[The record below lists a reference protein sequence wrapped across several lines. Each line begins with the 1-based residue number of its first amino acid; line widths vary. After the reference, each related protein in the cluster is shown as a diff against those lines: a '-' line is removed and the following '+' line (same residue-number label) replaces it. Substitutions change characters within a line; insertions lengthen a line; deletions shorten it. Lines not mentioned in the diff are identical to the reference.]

1 MLIPNLRIEDT
12 IFEKGRGWYFD
23 NLINSDTLVVTV
35 GDSWTWGE
43 DLSESLRTQ
52 TVYGQLIANKL
63 TADFVNISI
72 PGASNVFVYDK
83 LKLLLEYVQH
93 YKKIYVFVTLTEV
106 GRELINDPIWLS
118 DKVFSNIDELLN
130 DFERNTL
137 NAYRQLFD
145 QYPNIRYLLGR
156 NFTFTYNN
164 NINIVDHLDKTW
176 VEILDKENMYPKS
189 IRVLSSL
196 AVDAL
201 KQVLGNS
208 TVELVNLI
216 ESNTPALEWMEQSS
230 YIVHGHPNEQAHKLW
245 ADYLLSK
252 L

>member
-12 IFEKGRGWYFD
+12 IFEKGRGWYYEH
-23 NLINSDTLVVTV
+23 LIESDTLVITV

-43 DLSESLRTQ
+43 DLPESRRTHR
-52 TVYGQLIANKL
+52 VYGQLLANKL
-63 TADFVNISI
+63 QADFVNISI

-83 LKLLLEYVQH
+83 LKLLLEHVQQ
-93 YKKIYVFVTLTEV
+93 YQTIYVFVTLTEV
-106 GRELINDPIWLS
+106 CRELVNDPIWLS
-118 DKVFSNIDELLN
+118 DKPFADISELLA
-130 DFERNTL
+130 DFEHNTL
-137 NAYRQLFD
+137 VAYRNLFE

-164 NINIVDHLDKTW
+164 NVNLVDHLDKTW
-176 VEILDKENMYPKS
+176 VEVLDKENTYPKT

-196 AVDAL
+196 AIDAL
-201 KQVLGNS
+201 KQVLNNS
-208 TVELVNLI
+208 AKELVDII
-216 ESNTPALEWMEQSS
+216 ESNAPALDWMEHSE
-230 YIVHGHPNEQAHKLW
+230 YIINGHPNEQAHRIW

>member
-12 IFEKGRGWYFD
+12 VFEKGRGWYYE
-23 NLINSDTLVVTV
+23 NLIGSDTLVVTV

-43 DLSESLRTQ
+43 DLDENYRTQ
-52 TVYGQLIANKL
+52 QVYGQLIASEL
-63 TADFVNISI
+63 QADFVNISI

-83 LKLLLEYVQH
+83 LKLLLEHIQPYQT
-93 YKKIYVFVTLTEV
+93 IYVFVTLTEV
-106 GRELINDPIWLS
+106 CRELVNDPIWS
-118 DKVFSNIDELLN
+118 SNKTFTNIDELLA
-130 DFERNTL
+130 DFEYNTL
-137 NAYRQLFD
+137 VAYKNLFE

-164 NINIVDHLDKTW
+164 NVSLINHLDKTW
-176 VEILDKENMYPKS
+176 VEVLDRENAYPKN

-196 AVDAL
+196 AVNAL
-201 KQVLGNS
+201 KQVLSNS
-208 TVELVNLI
+208 SEELVNLI
-216 ESNTPALEWMEQSS
+216 ESNSPALDWMENSN
-230 YIVHGHPNEQAHKLW
+230 YIINGHPTEQAHQIW